1 MQPVKCRFRG
11 RSIRYPLEGLKGKK
25 RSGFIFLSG
34 RMCNYDCPHCLTD
47 SGTNRREFAKPSIA
61 RIILNNIKPI
71 MKKESV
77 FFTAISGG
85 EPFLNLDF
93 LEESI
98 NQIMKISQECSVPVP
113 KIPIVTNGTISGP
126 EIFNIL
132 EPVKEKVLI
141 YYSPDEFHPKPSGIP
156 MFERYGF
163 TVDSPGEGRKIA
175 ALGRAYNMENYHNWK
190 MDCTA
195 AGKTYQISEGNIHT
209 SKEYTPSTSKFMVLE
224 NGDVKLCAWG
234 GITFGNL
241 AKESV
246 FDIAERLEKDERA
259 LALMENGPL
268 GLAEVLGK
276 LEAAVE
282 ILKIKGSCGVCHALS
297 KNLI

>member
-1 MQPVKCRFRG
+1 MQPAKCSIRG
-11 RSIRYPLEGLKGKK
+11 RRIHYPLEGLKGKK

-47 SGTNRREFAKPSIA
+47 SGTNRREFAKPSTIVN
-61 RIILNNIKPI
+61 ILNNIKPL
-71 MKKESV
+71 MKNESV

-98 NQIMKISQECSVPVP
+98 NRIMKISQQCSVPVP
-113 KIPIVTNGTISGP
+113 KIPIVTNGTISGI
-126 EIFNIL
+126 EIFKIL

-141 YYSPDEFHPKPSGIP
+141 YYSPDEFHPRPSGIP

-163 TVDSPGEGRKIA
+163 IVDSPGKGRKIA
-175 ALGRAYNMENYHNWK
+175 ALGRAYGMENYHDWK

-195 AGKTYQISEGNIHT
+195 AGKTYEISEGSARV
-209 SKEYTPSTSKFMVLE
+209 SKTYIPSTSKFMVLE
-224 NGDVKLCAWG
+224 NGDIKLCAWG

-241 AKESV
+241 ANESV
-246 FDIAERLEKDERA
+246 FDIAERLEKDEPA

-268 GLAEVLGK
+268 GMAEVMGK

-282 ILKIKGSCGVCHALS
+282 ILRIKGSCGVCHAL
-297 KNLI
+297 KENLI

>member
-1 MQPVKCRFRG
+1 MQPRKCKFRG
-11 RSIRYPLEGLKGKK
+11 RNIRYPLEALKGKK

-47 SGTNRREFAKPSIA
+47 SGTKRKEFAKASIVGNL
-61 RIILNNIKPI
+61 LNNIKPL
-71 MKKESV
+71 MFNESV
-77 FFTAISGG
+77 YFIAISGG
-85 EPFLNLDF
+85 EPLLNLDF

-98 NQIMKISQECSVPVP
+98 SQIMRISKECSVPVP

-126 EIFNIL
+126 EVFEIL

-175 ALGRAYNMENYHNWK
+175 ALGRAYGMQGYSNWK

-195 AGKTYQISEGNIHT
+195 AGITYRLSEGNIYN
-209 SKEYTPSTSKFMVLE
+209 SKRYVPSTSKFMVLE
-224 NGDVKLCAWG
+224 NGDIKLCAWG
-234 GITFGNL
+234 GLTFGNL
-241 AKESV
+241 VNESV
-246 FDIAERLEKDERA
+246 FDIAERLEKDELA
-259 LALMENGPL
+259 LALMDKGPL
-268 GLAEVLGK
+268 GLAEALGK
-276 LEAAVE
+276 QEAAVE
-282 ILKIKGSCGVCHALS
+282 ILKSKGSCGVCHAL
-297 KNLI
+297 KENLI